1 MSHKPM
7 NTLTSAPCTSRTSP
21 KNKEPRLARDRRG
34 KLGWRGID
42 EPGTHTCARKGKSQ
56 WEGRD
61 GVSIYADFSSFD
73 RSSTHRSSWR
83 IFVLGTRE
91 KKKERNK
98 NIAIQ
103 VKKLTTKKML
113 VFYSMGRKESTR
125 GRVDLCSLLNANRYG
140 IGISREMK
148 VLRRETTGSGS
159 ALSLRYN

>member
-42 EPGTHTCARKGKSQ
+42 EAGTHTCARKGKSQ

-73 RSSTHRSSWR
+73 RSSTRRSSWR

-103 VKKLTTKKML
+103 KVDNE
-113 VFYSMGRKESTR
+113 RK
-125 GRVDLCSLLNANRYG
+125 CSFFAVREERNRLEEEL
-140 IGISREMK
+140 IF
-148 VLRRETTGSGS
+148 VLYLMRTGMASEFPGK
-159 ALSLRYN
+159 